1 MCLLQDFMST
11 SCTGQVF
18 KAWVNELPFSP
29 LTSDHFQLLLAVL
42 EGYRP
47 QVTSVVTSR
56 PWAVQQLLENV
67 GIQHLCLVDILGF
80 TKKDIFKYLSQ
91 SFSEEGHI
99 Q

>member
-1 MCLLQDFMST
+1 MCVCGCGYVCACLLQDFMST

-29 LTSDHFQLLLAVL
+29 LTSDNFQLLLEIL

-56 PWAVQQLLENV
+56 PWAVQQLLEN
-67 GIQHLCLVDILGF
+67 F
-80 TKKDIFKYLSQ
+80 ESSIFV
-91 SFSEEGHI
+91 
-99 Q
+99 